1 MMPYEVTFHR
11 RVLKRLRT
19 VHPKHRQ
26 QILARLRL
34 LSDTPRPQDC
44 IKLKTP
50 LEGYRITIGE
60 YRALYTIDDAVQ
72 KVWVYLVIQRGEGYP
87 D

>member
-1 MMPYEVTFHR
+1 MSYEVTLHR

-19 VHPKHRQ
+19 IHPKHRQ
-26 QILARLRL
+26 QILARLRS
-34 LSDTPRPQDC
+34 LSDISRPQDC
-44 IKLKTP
+44 TKLKTP

-60 YRALYTIDDAVQ
+60 YRALYTIDDAARQVS
-72 KVWVYLVIQRGEGYP
+72 VYLVIQRGEGYP

>member
-1 MMPYEVTFHR
+1 MPFRIEMHR
-11 RVLKRLRT
+11 RVVKRLQK
-19 VHPKHRQ
+19 VPLKHRE
-26 QILARLRL
+26 QILSHLRSL
-34 LSDTPRPQDC
+34 NDNPRPQDC

-60 YRALYTIDDAVQ
+60 YRALFTLDDENQIVRI
-72 KVWVYLVIQRGEGYP
+72 YLIIQRGEGYP